1 VFEDE
6 VTTDVCD
13 RWLYVDSVKVLEK
26 WGLGCHFF
34 GFGHEEDI
42 DGLEALLEAGSK
54 QNPRCPPIMSLI
66 TEFPSNP
73 LLRSPNLPRLRALAD
88 KYDFLIIV
96 DETIGNFVNVEVMPY
111 ADIVV
116 SSLTKVFSGDANVMG
131 GSLVLNPQGRHYR
144 TLKDHLS
151 SAYEDMYYGEDALY
165 MERNSRDFQRRI
177 RVIDENT
184 ETVCDLLES
193 RSRTGGAIKRV
204 FYPKWCS
211 RENYEQ
217 CRKRDSD
224 GVPTGGFGGL
234 LSLTFRSDAAAKA
247 FFDSLPINKG
257 PSLGTNFSLACP
269 YTVIAHFTELK
280 WAAEY
285 GVEEGLV
292 RVSVGMEGKEDL
304 LGRFKIALEAAEG
317 AI

>member
-1 VFEDE
+1 
-6 VTTDVCD
+6 
-13 RWLYVDSVKVLEK
+13 
-26 WGLGCHFF
+26 
-34 GFGHEEDI
+34 
-42 DGLEALLEAGSK
+42 
-54 QNPRCPPIMSLI
+54 M
-66 TEFPSNP
+66 
-73 LLRSPNLPRLRALAD
+73 
-88 KYDFLIIV
+88 II

-131 GSLVLNPQGRHYR
+131 GRSVEYNCGPIHMHDLTCGETLYSLVVNPQGRYYR
-144 TLKDHLS
+144 VLKDQLS
-151 SAYEDMYYGEDALY
+151 STYDDMYYSEDALY
-165 MERNSRDFQRRI
+165 MERNSRDFRR
-177 RVIDENT
+177 RVEVIDENT
-184 ETVCDLLES
+184 EAVCDLLQS
-193 RSRTGGAIKRV
+193 GSHDGGAIKEV
-204 FYPKWCS
+204 FYPKWSS

-217 CRKRDSD
+217 CRKRGPD

-234 LSLTFRSDAAAKA
+234 LSLTFRSDAASRA

-257 PSLGTNFSLACP
+257 PSLGTSFSLACP

-292 RVSVGMEGKEDL
+292 RVSVGTEGKEDL
-304 LGRFKIALEAAEG
+304 LGRFKIALEAAEA